1 MRKVL
6 LLVAF
11 TWRSLLLMLIYLRKL
26 KFVNKPSSL
35 CALLIKWASRGA
47 VRGIIFLKNVVIWS
61 KKAKAVDI

>member
-1 MRKVL
+1 MENCRQ
-6 LLVAF
+6 
-11 TWRSLLLMLIYLRKL
+11 LIYLRKL